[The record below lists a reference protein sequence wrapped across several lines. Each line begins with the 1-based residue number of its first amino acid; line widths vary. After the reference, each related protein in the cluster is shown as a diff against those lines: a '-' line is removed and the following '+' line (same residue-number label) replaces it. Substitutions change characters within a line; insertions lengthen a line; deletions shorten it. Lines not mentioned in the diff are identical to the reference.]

1 MLKDVSPYFVFD
13 GNAAEAIEF
22 YSNVFHTKILDVT
35 YFRDMPADPDFP
47 MTDDVK
53 DLVLNGSIEL
63 PNGGT
68 FMFSDNMP
76 GMPFTIGNQITTA
89 IIFDHVEDTR
99 ATYEKLSAD
108 GQIVMPLQE
117 TYWSPLYGNPTDKFG
132 NQWQLD
138 TLSENNE
145 QN

>member
-63 PNGGT
+63 PNGGPLC
-68 FMFSDNMP
+68 FR
-76 GMPFTIGNQITTA
+76 TICQ
-89 IIFDHVEDTR
+89 VC
-99 ATYEKLSAD
+99 L
-108 GQIVMPLQE
+108 L
-117 TYWSPLYGNPTDKFG
+117 
-132 NQWQLD
+132 
-138 TLSENNE
+138 LSEIKSRLLSFLIMLKTHEPHMRN
-145 QN
+145 